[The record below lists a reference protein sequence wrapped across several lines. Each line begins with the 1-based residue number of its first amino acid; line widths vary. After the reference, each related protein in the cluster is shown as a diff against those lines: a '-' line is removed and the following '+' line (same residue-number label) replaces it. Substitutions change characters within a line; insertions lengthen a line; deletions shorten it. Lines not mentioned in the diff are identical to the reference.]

1 MYPVPVQNLTNFLYS
16 TVLILAHAKV
26 CSPPPVLLR
35 SPPRSRVPKPHC
47 FCGRGKMKVAVC
59 ILLAWAAG
67 SSEGKP
73 VEQIIEELRSGSART
88 QEQAA
93 SELRNLAVNADNQV
107 AIAQAGGI
115 APLVELTRSG
125 SAYAKEKAAGAL
137 WSLALN
143 ADNQVAIAQAG
154 GIGPLVELT
163 RSGSAYAKER
173 AAGALR
179 NLALNADNKVA
190 IAQAGGIAPLV
201 EHPRSSSAG
210 ANDWEI
216 DIALWLIVFLIFRI
230 VFWRTQKVEG
240 SNVAPLLS
248 ARHAR
253 SDAAVAEDNDDPRC
267 A

>member
-1 MYPVPVQNLTNFLYS
+1 
-16 TVLILAHAKV
+16 
-26 CSPPPVLLR
+26 
-35 SPPRSRVPKPHC
+35 
-47 FCGRGKMKVAVC
+47 MKVAVC

-88 QEQAA
+88 QEKAA
-93 SELRNLAVNADNQV
+93 AELRNLAVNADNQV

-125 SAYAKEKAAGAL
+125 SAYAKEK
-137 WSLALN
+137 
-143 ADNQVAIAQAG
+143 
-154 GIGPLVELT
+154 
-163 RSGSAYAKER
+163 

>member
-1 MYPVPVQNLTNFLYS
+1 
-16 TVLILAHAKV
+16 
-26 CSPPPVLLR
+26 
-35 SPPRSRVPKPHC
+35 
-47 FCGRGKMKVAVC
+47 MKVAVC

-88 QEQAA
+88 QEKAA
-93 SELRNLAVNADNQV
+93 AELRNLAVNADNQV

-125 SAYAKEKAAGAL
+125 SAGAKEL
-137 WSLALN
+137 
-143 ADNQVAIAQAG
+143 
-154 GIGPLVELT
+154 
-163 RSGSAYAKER
+163 

-179 NLALNADNKVA
+179 NLALPLPRPPNPHPPPPRPPHPHPPSPRPPNPHPPLNADKKVA
-190 IAQAGGIAPLV
+190 ITQAGGIAHLLKV
-201 EHPRSSSAG
+201 PRSSSAG

-216 DIALWLIVFLIFRI
+216 DIALWLIVFLMFSI

>member
-1 MYPVPVQNLTNFLYS
+1 
-16 TVLILAHAKV
+16 
-26 CSPPPVLLR
+26 
-35 SPPRSRVPKPHC
+35 
-47 FCGRGKMKVAVC
+47 MKVAVC

-93 SELRNLAVNADNQV
+93 SELRILAVNADNQV

-125 SAYAKEKAAGAL
+125 SAGAKE
-137 WSLALN
+137 
-143 ADNQVAIAQAG
+143 Q
-154 GIGPLVELT
+154 
-163 RSGSAYAKER
+163 

-216 DIALWLIVFLIFRI
+216 VIALWSLWSIVFLMFRI
-230 VFWRTQKVEG
+230 VFGRTQKVEG